1 MIKKP
6 GSVNRRAESDPRLG
20 LSRCGIRQ
28 GRCDRM
34 KRAGRFPAVLF
45 ILILL
50 AACSRAPKEIEVIRS
65 QEMMSTNV
73 TITLTGTDETKLGGL
88 ADETFAFMRELSAKF
103 NIYDPAS
110 EVSRMNAGGSG
121 KPVRVSLELAEVLRA
136 AATAHQ
142 NTDGYFD
149 VTVRPLVLLWKEAKR
164 TGTLPTEEQ
173 IQKAKSLVGFAD
185 ISLSGD
191 TVTFRKPG
199 ISVDLGGI
207 AKGYVVH
214 RATEHLKQRGVKA
227 GIVDGGGDLYAW
239 GKKPDGG
246 KWRIGI
252 QHPRDGKTVIKVL
265 EIEDR
270 AVLTSGDYERYFIR
284 DGRRYSHI
292 INPFSGMPD
301 SDVVS
306 ITVVSP
312 DLMSIDGL
320 SAGLLAMGSARA
332 AEKIALFRKTLPGT
346 DFILIPMDGTGTP

>member
-1 MIKKP
+1 MKEAIMIQKP
-6 GSVNRRAESDPRLG
+6 GSAS
-20 LSRCGIRQ
+20 
-28 GRCDRM
+28 
-34 KRAGRFPAVLF
+34 KFPAVLF
-45 ILILL
+45 MLILL
-50 AACSRAPKEIEVIRS
+50 AGCSCAPKEIEVIRS
-65 QEMMSTNV
+65 QEMMSTKV
-73 TITLTGTDETKLGGL
+73 TITLTGTDKTKLEGL
-88 ADETFAFMRELSAKF
+88 ADESFAFMRGLSSKF

-110 EVSRMNAGGSG
+110 EASRLNAGGSG
-121 KPVRVSLELAEVLRA
+121 KPVRISPELAEVLRA

-164 TGTLPTEEQ
+164 IGTLPTEEQ
-173 IQKAKSLVGFAD
+173 IQKAKSLVGFANV
-185 ISLSGD
+185 SLSGD

-199 ISVDLGGI
+199 ISLDLGGI

-214 RATEHLKQRGVKA
+214 RTTEHLKQCGVKA

-252 QHPRDGKTVIKVL
+252 QHPRDGKTLIKVL

-306 ITVVSP
+306 ITIVSP

-332 AEKIALFRKTLPGT
+332 AGKIALLRKTIPGA
-346 DFILIPMDGTGTP
+346 DFILISMDGTGNP

>member
-1 MIKKP
+1 
-6 GSVNRRAESDPRLG
+6 LG
-20 LSRCGIRQ
+20 LSRHGIRQ
-28 GRCDRM
+28 TGCDRM

-50 AACSRAPKEIEVIRS
+50 AGCSRAPKEIEVIRS
-65 QEMMSTNV
+65 QEMMSTKV
-73 TITLTGTDETKLGGL
+73 TITLAGTDETTLGGL
-88 ADETFAFMRELSAKF
+88 ADEAFAFMRALSSKF

-110 EVSRMNAGGSG
+110 EVSRLNAGGAG
-121 KPVRVSLELAEVLRA
+121 KPVRVSPELAEVLRA

-173 IQKAKSLVGFAD
+173 LRKTRSLVGFANV
-185 ISLSGD
+185 SLSGD
-191 TVTFRKPG
+191 MVAFRKPG

-207 AKGYVVH
+207 AKGYLVH
-214 RATEHLKQRGVKA
+214 RTTELLKQRGVKA
-227 GIVDGGGDLYAW
+227 GIVDAGGDLYAW

-252 QHPRDGKTVIKVL
+252 QHPRDGKTVLKVL

-292 INPFSGMPD
+292 INPFTGMPD

-306 ITVVSP
+306 ITIVSP

-332 AEKIALFRKTLPGT
+332 AEKIALLRKTIPGS
-346 DFILIPMDGTGTP
+346 DYILIPMDGTGNP

>member
-1 MIKKP
+1 
-6 GSVNRRAESDPRLG
+6 
-20 LSRCGIRQ
+20 
-28 GRCDRM
+28 M
-34 KRAGRFPAVLF
+34 KRAGRLPVLLV

-50 AACSRAPKEIEVIRS
+50 AGCSRAPKEIEIVRS

-73 TITLTGTDETKLGGL
+73 TITLTGTDITKLEGL
-88 ADETFAFMRELSAKF
+88 ADESFAFMRGLSSKF

-110 EVSRMNAGGSG
+110 EVSRLNAGGSG
-121 KPVRVSLELAEVLRA
+121 EPVHVSPELAEVLRA

-149 VTVRPLVLLWKEAKR
+149 VTVRPLVLLWKEAQR

-173 IQKAKSLVGFAD
+173 IQKAKSLVGFANV
-185 ISLSGD
+185 SLSSD

-207 AKGYVVH
+207 AKGYVVD
-214 RATEHLKQRGVKA
+214 RTTEYLKKRGVKA
-227 GIVDGGGDLYAW
+227 GIVDAGGDLYAW
-239 GKKPDGG
+239 GKKPDGS

-252 QHPRDGKTVIKVL
+252 QHPRDGKTVLKVL

-284 DGRRYSHI
+284 NGRRYSHI
-292 INPFSGMPD
+292 VNPFSGIPD
-301 SDVVS
+301 SDVMS

-312 DLMSIDGL
+312 SLMSVDGL
-320 SAGLLAMGSARA
+320 SAGLLAMGSAKA
-332 AEKIALFRKTLPGT
+332 AKKIALFRKTLPGT
-346 DFILIPMDGTGTP
+346 DFFLIRMDGDSLTIEKFLPTSSDSPK

>member
-1 MIKKP
+1 
-6 GSVNRRAESDPRLG
+6 
-20 LSRCGIRQ
+20 
-28 GRCDRM
+28 M
-34 KRAGRFPAVLF
+34 KQAGRLPAVLF

-50 AACSRAPKEIEVIRS
+50 AGCSCAPKEIEVIRS

-88 ADETFAFMRELSAKF
+88 ADETFAFMRGLSSKF

-110 EVSRMNAGGSG
+110 EVSRLNAGVTG
-121 KPVRVSLELAEVLRA
+121 KPVRVSPELAEVLRA
-136 AATAHQ
+136 AAAANQ

-173 IQKAKSLVGFAD
+173 IRKARSLIGFANV
-185 ISLSGD
+185 SLSGD

-214 RATEHLKQRGVKA
+214 RTAEYLKQLGVKA
-227 GIVDGGGDLYAW
+227 GIVDAGGDLFAW
-239 GKKPDGG
+239 GKKPGG
-246 KWRIGI
+246 SKWRIGI
-252 QHPRDGKTVIKVL
+252 QHPREGKTVLKVL

-270 AVLTSGDYERYFIR
+270 AVLTSGDYKRYFIR
-284 DGRRYSHI
+284 NGRRYSHI
-292 INPFSGMPD
+292 VNPFSGMPD

-306 ITVVSP
+306 VTVVSP
-312 DLMSIDGL
+312 SLMSVDGL
-320 SAGLLAMGSARA
+320 STGLLAMGSARA
-332 AEKIALFRKTLPGT
+332 AEKIALFRKTLPDT
-346 DFILIPMDGTGTP
+346 DFFLIRMDGDSLTIEKFLPTSSVARGRP

>member
-1 MIKKP
+1 
-6 GSVNRRAESDPRLG
+6 
-20 LSRCGIRQ
+20 
-28 GRCDRM
+28 M
-34 KRAGRFPAVLF
+34 KRASRLPAVLF

-50 AACSRAPKEIEVIRS
+50 TACSRAPKEIEVIRS

-73 TITLTGTDETKLGGL
+73 TITLAGTDKTKLGGL
-88 ADETFAFMRELSAKF
+88 ADETFAFMRTLSSKF

-110 EVSRMNAGGSG
+110 EVSRLNAGGSG
-121 KPVRVSLELAEVLRA
+121 KAVRVSPELAEVLRA

-149 VTVRPLVLLWKEAKR
+149 VTVRPLVLLWKEAQR
-164 TGTLPTEEQ
+164 TGTLPAEEQ
-173 IQKAKSLVGFAD
+173 IQKAWSLVGFANV
-185 ISLSGD
+185 SLSGD
-191 TVTFRKPG
+191 TVTFLKPG

-214 RATEHLKQRGVKA
+214 RTAEYLKQRGVKA
-227 GIVDGGGDLYAW
+227 GIVDAGGDLFAW
-239 GKKPDGG
+239 GKKPDGS

-252 QHPRDGKTVIKVL
+252 QHPREGKTVLKVL
-265 EIEDR
+265 EIEDK

-292 INPFSGMPD
+292 VNPFSGVPD
-301 SDVVS
+301 SDVMS

-312 DLMSIDGL
+312 SLMSVDGL
-320 SAGLLAMGSARA
+320 SAGLLAMGSAKA

-346 DFILIPMDGTGTP
+346 DFFLIRMDGDSLTIEKFLPPSSGADGGL